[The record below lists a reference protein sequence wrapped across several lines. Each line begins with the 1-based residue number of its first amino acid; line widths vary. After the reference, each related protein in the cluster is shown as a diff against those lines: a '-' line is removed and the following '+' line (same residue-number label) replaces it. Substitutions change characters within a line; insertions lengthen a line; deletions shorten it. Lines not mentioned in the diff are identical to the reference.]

1 MKIIA
6 VGRNY
11 PAHAQELNNQI
22 PEFPVLFLKPDTAI
36 LKSNQPF
43 YHPDFSTNIHYEVEL
58 VVKISKEGKYIQK
71 KFAHKYYEEI
81 GLGIDFT
88 ARDLQN
94 KLKEQSL
101 PWEIAKSF
109 DNSAPISSFLS
120 VSELDISNLNFSLYV
135 NNELKQKGNSAQM
148 LFTIETII
156 EYASQFFTLKKGD
169 LIYTGTPAGVGKINI
184 GDHLTGFIEN
194 DKLLDFYIK

>member
-94 KLKEQSL
+94 KLKEQGL

-135 NNELKQKGNSAQM
+135 NNELKQTGNSAQM

>member
-43 YHPDFSTNIHYEVEL
+43 YHPNFSTNIHYEVEL

-120 VSELDISNLNFSLYV
+120 VSELNISNLNFSLYV
-135 NNELKQKGNSAQM
+135 NNELKQKANSAQM

>member
-135 NNELKQKGNSAQM
+135 NNELKQTGNSAQM